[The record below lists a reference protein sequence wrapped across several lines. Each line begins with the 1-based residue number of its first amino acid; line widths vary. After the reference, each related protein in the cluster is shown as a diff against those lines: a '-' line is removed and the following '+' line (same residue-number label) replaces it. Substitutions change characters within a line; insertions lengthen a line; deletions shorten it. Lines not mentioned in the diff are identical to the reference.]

1 MSLFILSV
9 KTEFP
14 QPKEIVMISRV
25 FNIGLLVILITC
37 VGLFS
42 QQIQVKKNVMGQGD
56 IRYVPGQFI
65 VKLRSNDA
73 TNSLNKTAL
82 SSIMAQYGIMQ
93 QKQFF
98 SKARNSKV
106 VEKLNLN
113 NVFLMYTNE
122 SANIQN
128 IVNELNAN
136 PAIEYAEPNYIFEID
151 AIPND
156 ALYSSQYHLPQVKA
170 PDGWDIQAGDTSVIV
185 GIIDTG
191 VDWDHEDLQGVI
203 WRNKGEI
210 PDNGMDDDSNGYID
224 DTIGWDFVDGIV
236 DAHTEEDADTSDNN
250 PMDFDGHGTHVAGI
264 AAAHTNNVTGVAAVS
279 WGTRIMPLRCGWR
292 ASNDQGYVSSAFAAQ
307 AYIYAADNGAH
318 ITNQSSGNSGQ
329 TIVEAAFYAF
339 LNNVLIVESAGNSNS
354 VSPSALGSQF
364 FVMSVA
370 SVNSQD
376 QKASYSSFGD
386 YVDVSAPG
394 GDFSTGNGQ
403 GILSTILYPSNL
415 YGGSKYI
422 QFQGTS
428 MAAPLAA
435 SVAALVKQ
443 KYPNMNV
450 VDLFTH
456 VEKTADNID
465 YLNSSYAGLLGNG
478 RVNAYRALTETPV
491 ALPNFKLS
499 NITINDP
506 SGNNNGFIDP
516 GENVVVEVKLRNM
529 WQDATN
535 VYATLFGDNT
545 WPLTIV
551 GESVSLGNVA
561 GVKDTANWEVDVQFN
576 LVCDV
581 NAIPQVVD
589 LSLWVSA
596 DGGYSDT
603 LDISISVS
611 PLILLV
617 DDDDGNNNV
626 EDYYTDALEKLGLA
640 YDIWNHLIM
649 GTPSAQIMSYPVVIW
664 LCEWAFPSLTATDR
678 DRLTDYLE
686 GGGRLFLSGQDIGWD
701 LADPTGAVFPNEYGR
716 SEGASLNFYQN
727 YLKAHYISD
736 ASETDNLWG
745 VVDDPIGHDL
755 YFRVYQP
762 GRTTDNQYPS
772 EINPING
779 SFSIFNYQNL
789 NSGAVR
795 YEGDYRVVYFAFGG
809 YEAITENEIR
819 QEVMERVVGWLNG
832 IYIEHTPFNDTENI
846 TDPYTI
852 SANITSIIDN
862 IASVT
867 LLWDVDGE
875 LPFKAV
881 PMIDQGDGLYV
892 GDIPPQANGNEI
904 QYTIL
909 AKTILGTYPPIEFYS
924 FHVGRD
930 TISPVIS
937 LINRPYWGTV
947 NPFGPE
953 PYEFVVEI
961 SDNLGVDTSTAYIHF
976 GKNNETSDS
985 IKMKVEEEGIFKG
998 TFNFDNPLSKG
1009 DLVKYFFSVKDLS
1022 MNGNKTNSQIYSYQ
1036 IDTTELIDN
1045 FEGDLYK
1052 WDLGNGWGKELIDD
1066 TGSFSITDSPYG
1078 LYDNNEENSLIY
1090 KYSFNL
1096 TNYNS
1101 AWIEYSTRYLIEAD
1115 KDSCNLEASTNNG
1128 QNWEILKT
1136 YTGVQLDFTKEIIDI
1151 SEYTAEGIDD
1161 FKIRFRMISNESIM
1175 LNGIWI
1181 DDVIINVSFDT
1192 TLTAINDPL
1201 TKIFPDKFALQQNY
1215 PNPFNPSTKIAF
1227 SIPERQK
1234 LELTVFNILGQK
1246 IRTLASGT
1254 RNAGQHSVIWD
1265 GTDDFGE
1272 VVSSGIY
1279 FYQLKT
1285 RDFLKT
1291 KKMMYLQ

>member
-1 MSLFILSV
+1 
-9 KTEFP
+9 
-14 QPKEIVMISRV
+14 MISRV
-25 FNIGLLVILITC
+25 FTVCLLVTLIIS
-37 VGLFS
+37 VSLFS
-42 QQIQVKKNVMGQGD
+42 QQTQVKKNIIGRGD
-56 IRYVPGQFI
+56 IKYVPGQFI
-65 VKLRSNDA
+65 VKLKSNNA
-73 TNSLNKTAL
+73 KNSLNKTAL
-82 SSIMAQYGIMQ
+82 SSMMTQYGVKQ

-98 SKARNSKV
+98 SKARNSKL

-113 NVFLMYTNE
+113 NIFLMYTDE
-122 SANIQN
+122 RADIQN

-151 AIPND
+151 AISND
-156 ALYSSQYHLPQVKA
+156 ALYSSQYHFPQVKA
-170 PDGWDIQAGDTSVIV
+170 PDAWDIQKGDTSVII

-191 VDWDHEDLQGVI
+191 VDWDHEDLHDVI
-203 WRNKGEI
+203 WKNKGEI
-210 PDNGMDDDSNGYID
+210 PDNGIDDDGNGYID
-224 DTIGWDFVDGIV
+224 DTMGWDFVEGV
-236 DAHTEEDADTSDNN
+236 AGAHSEEDADTPDNN

-264 AAAHTNNVTGVAAVS
+264 AAAHTNNDTGVAAVS
-279 WGTRIMPLRCGWR
+279 WGARIMPLRCGWR
-292 ASNDQGYVSSAFAAQ
+292 GDNNQGYVSSAFAAQ

-318 ITNQSSGNSGQ
+318 ITNQSSENSGQ
-329 TIVEAAFYAF
+329 AIVDAAFYAF
-339 LNNVLIVESAGNSNS
+339 LHNVLIVESAGNSNS
-354 VSPSALGSQF
+354 INPSALGSQL

-376 QKASYSSFGD
+376 QKARYSSFGD

-394 GDFSTGNGQ
+394 GDFGTGNGK
-403 GILSTILYPSNL
+403 GILSTILYPSDL

-422 QFQGTS
+422 QLQGTS

-465 YLNSSYAGLLGNG
+465 NLNSSYAGLLGYG

-516 GENVVVEVKLRNM
+516 GENVIVQVRLRNM

-551 GESVSLGNVA
+551 DESVSLGNVP
-561 GVKDTANWEVDVQFN
+561 GVRDTANWEVDVQFN

-581 NAIPQVVD
+581 NTIPKVVD

-596 DGGYSDT
+596 DDGYSDT
-603 LDISISVS
+603 LDISVSVS

-640 YDIWNHLIM
+640 YDIWNHQIM
-649 GTPSAQIMSYPVVIW
+649 GTPSDQIMSYPVVIW

-701 LADPTGAVFPNEYGR
+701 LADPTGASFPNEYGR
-716 SEGASLNFYQN
+716 SGGASLNFYQN
-727 YLKAHYISD
+727 YLKANYISD
-736 ASETDNLWG
+736 ASETDNLSG
-745 VVDDPIGHDL
+745 IADDPIGHDL
-755 YFRVYQP
+755 NFRVYQP
-762 GRTTDNQYPS
+762 GRTTDQQFPS
-772 EINPING
+772 EISPING

-809 YEAITENEIR
+809 YEAITVNEIR
-819 QEVMERVVGWLNG
+819 QEVMERVLGWLNG
-832 IYIEHTPFNDTENI
+832 ISIKHTPFTDTENI

-852 SANITSIIDN
+852 SAQITSIIDN

-875 LPFKAV
+875 LLFKAV

-892 GDIPPQANGNEI
+892 GDIPPQANGNEV

-909 AKTILGTYPPIEFYS
+909 TKTVLGTYPPIEIYS
-924 FHVGRD
+924 FHVGKD
-930 TISPVIS
+930 TISPVIN
-937 LINRPYWGTV
+937 LVNRPYWGTV
-947 NPFGPE
+947 NPFGPA
-953 PYEFVVEI
+953 PYEFIVEI
-961 SDNLGVDTSTAYIHF
+961 SDNIGVDTSTAYIHYW
-976 GKNNETSDS
+976 KNNEASDS
-985 IKMKVEEEGIFKG
+985 IKMRVEEEGIFKG
-998 TFNFDNPLSKG
+998 TFTFDNPLLKG
-1009 DLVKYFFSVKDLS
+1009 DSAKYFFSVKDLS
-1022 MNGNKTNSQIYSYQ
+1022 TNENKAISQIYSYQ
-1036 IDTTELIDN
+1036 VDTTELIDN
-1045 FEGDLYK
+1045 FEGELYK
-1052 WDLGNGWGKELIDD
+1052 WDLGNGWGKQLIDD
-1066 TGSFSITDSPYG
+1066 IGSFSITDSPNR
-1078 LYDNNEENSLIY
+1078 LYENNEDNSLIY

-1096 TNYNS
+1096 TNYES
-1101 AWIEYSTRYLIEAD
+1101 AWIEYSTRYIIEPN

-1128 QNWEILKT
+1128 QNWEILRT
-1136 YTGVQLDFTKEIIDI
+1136 YTGVQPEFIKEIVDI

-1161 FKIRFRMISNESIM
+1161 FKIRFRMISNESIV

-1181 DDVIINVSFDT
+1181 DDININVSFDT
-1192 TLTAINDPL
+1192 TLTIVNDPIN
-1201 TKIFPDKFALQQNY
+1201 KIFPDKFELQQNY
-1215 PNPFNPSTKIAF
+1215 PNPFNPFTKIAF
-1227 SIPERQK
+1227 SIPIRQK

-1246 IRTLASGT
+1246 IRTLASGIW
-1254 RNAGQHSVIWD
+1254 NAGQHSVIWD
-1265 GTDDFGE
+1265 GTDDLGE

-1285 RDFLKT
+1285 GDFLKT
-1291 KKMMYLQ
+1291 KKMVYLQ